1 MNPMFNSFNGYLG
14 GPIGS
19 IIGAILIFIIGW
31 LVALGIAALVRNVLA
46 KINLNQRMNSSTGK
60 TYDLEGIIS
69 KIVFWFIF
77 VIAISGALNQLNL
90 DAISAPFANMV
101 NQVLAFIP
109 NLIGAIAV
117 GVIGWVVATVARTA
131 INTALSKTSMDE
143 RLSAQ
148 AGVKP
153 MSSTIADMV
162 YWFILLIV
170 LTMVLGQLEL
180 DGLFAPL
187 TNMVDKIFS
196 FIPNILIAG
205 VVFVVGYIIA
215 KVVRGIVTNL
225 VSTFNVQELA
235 SKAGLSEQ
243 NSLPNIA
250 GSLAFLVVIIPTII
264 AALNAL
270 KIEVI
275 ARPATNMLNKIME
288 ALPNIFMAIAI
299 LVVTYYVIRMVA
311 NIIKSLIENTQINQL
326 PAKVGLQETM
336 GDKKISDLVGYAITF
351 FAMLF
356 ASIAAADLLGFEPIS
371 AIITMFIAFGANIIL
386 GAIILFIGFWLANI
400 IAGVVERS
408 EKGSQF
414 LANIVRVLIMGLV
427 LAMGLKAMGIAD
439 SIVNLAFGLT
449 LGAVAVAFALSF
461 GLGGQ
466 AAAARFLRKMQDKMD
481 EERTGL
487 KVDSTHHSKTTS
499 TTTDKVA
506 DAVHDATP
514 SAATSPTTITTG
526 TTDITTT
533 GTPTTNP
540 SANLGSGAVDITHID
555 THENDTD
562 STTDFSS
569 DSSFDS
575 SNIDNGSID
584 NGSINDS
591 DINNDD
597 PNSYK

>member
-1 MNPMFNSFNGYLG
+1 MNPMYTSFNGYLG

-31 LVALGIAALVRNVLA
+31 LVALGIAALVRNVLS
-46 KINLNQRMNSSTGK
+46 KINLNQRMSSSTGK
-60 TYDLEGIIS
+60 AYDLEGIIS

-77 VIAISGALNQLNL
+77 IIAISGALNQLNL
-90 DAISAPFANMV
+90 NSISTPFANMI

-117 GVIGWVVATVARTA
+117 GVIGWVVATVVRTA
-131 INTALSKTSMDE
+131 INAALSKTSMDE

-162 YWFILLIV
+162 YWFILLII
-170 LTMVLGQLEL
+170 LTMVLGQLQL

-196 FIPNILIAG
+196 FIPNILIAA

-235 SKAGLSEQ
+235 SKAGLSEK

-288 ALPNIFMAIAI
+288 ALPNIFMAAAI
-299 LVVTYYVIRMVA
+299 LVVTFYVIRMVA
-311 NIIKSLIENTQINQL
+311 NIIKGLIENTQINQL
-326 PAKVGLQETM
+326 PAKVGLQDTM
-336 GDKKISDLVGYAITF
+336 GDKKVSDLVGYAIVF

-356 ASIAAADLLGFEPIS
+356 AAIAAADLLGFEPIS

-408 EKGSQF
+408 EQGSQF

-466 AAAARFLRKMQDKMD
+466 EAAARFLRKMQDKMD
-481 EERTGL
+481 HERTEAKAKSAL
-487 KVDSTHHSKTTS
+487 QPETS
-499 TTTDKVA
+499 TQEKVA
-506 DAVHDATP
+506 DSVHENTP
-514 SAATSPTTITTG
+514 AATS
-526 TTDITTT
+526 
-533 GTPTTNP
+533 TPTDDLRTDVVDTTPVNTDDISNDGNVLLP
-540 SANLGSGAVDITHID
+540 GSSL
-555 THENDTD
+555 NDD
-562 STTDFSS
+562 
-569 DSSFDS
+569 
-575 SNIDNGSID
+575 IDN
-584 NGSINDS
+584 
-591 DINNDD
+591 
-597 PNSYK
+597 K

>member
-1 MNPMFNSFNGYLG
+1 MNPMYTSFNGYLG

-31 LVALGIAALVRNVLA
+31 LVALGIAALVRGVLS
-46 KINLNQRMNSSTGK
+46 KVNLNQQMSSSTGK
-60 TYDLEGIIS
+60 SYDLEGIIS

-77 VIAISGALNQLNL
+77 IIAIAGALSQLNL
-90 DAISAPFANMV
+90 NSISTPFANMV
-101 NQVLAFIP
+101 NQVLTFIP
-109 NLIGAIAV
+109 NIIAAIAV
-117 GVIGWVVATVARTA
+117 GVIGWVIATVVRTA
-131 INTALSKTSMDE
+131 INAALAKTSMDE
-143 RLSAQ
+143 RLSAK

-153 MSSTIADMV
+153 LSSTIADMV

-170 LTMVLGQLEL
+170 LTMVLGQLQL
-180 DGLFAPL
+180 NGLFAPL

-225 VSTFNVQELA
+225 VSTFDVQKLA

-270 KIEVI
+270 QIDVI

-288 ALPNIFMAIAI
+288 ALPNIFMAAAI
-299 LVVTYYVIRMVA
+299 LIVTFYVVRMVA
-311 NIIKSLIENTQINQL
+311 NIIKGLLENTQVNQL
-326 PAKVGLQETM
+326 PAKVGLEQTM
-336 GDKKISDLVGYAITF
+336 GDKKISDLVGYAIIF

-356 ASIAAADLLGFEPIS
+356 AAIAAADLLGFEPIS

-386 GAIILFIGFWLANI
+386 GAVILFIGFWLANI

-408 EKGSQF
+408 EQGSQF

-466 AAAARFLRKMQDKMD
+466 EAAARFLRKTQDKMD
-481 EERTGL
+481 RERDEAKAKSALTPNS
-487 KVDSTHHSKTTS
+487 STQDKFAASVRDNTPTAKPATTS
-499 TTTDKVA
+499 TPDIHTDIVDTTRVN
-506 DAVHDATP
+506 
-514 SAATSPTTITTG
+514 TG
-526 TTDITTT
+526 T
-533 GTPTTNP
+533 
-540 SANLGSGAVDITHID
+540 
-555 THENDTD
+555 
-562 STTDFSS
+562 
-569 DSSFDS
+569 
-575 SNIDNGSID
+575 
-584 NGSINDS
+584 INTS
-591 DINNDD
+591 DINNTANNNVNNNVNDGSITDEDIANNNILPGSGLYDD
-597 PNSYK
+597 TNNK

>member
-1 MNPMFNSFNGYLG
+1 MNPMYTSFNGYLG

-31 LVALGIAALVRNVLA
+31 LVALGIAALVRGVLS
-46 KINLNQRMNSSTGK
+46 KVNLNQQMSSSTGK
-60 TYDLEGIIS
+60 SYDLEGIIS

-77 VIAISGALNQLNL
+77 IIAIAGALSQLNL
-90 DAISAPFANMV
+90 NSISTPFANMV
-101 NQVLAFIP
+101 NQVLTFIP
-109 NLIGAIAV
+109 NIIAAIAV
-117 GVIGWVVATVARTA
+117 GVIGWVIATVVRTA
-131 INTALSKTSMDE
+131 INAALAKTSMDE
-143 RLSAQ
+143 RLSAK

-153 MSSTIADMV
+153 LSSTIADMV

-170 LTMVLGQLEL
+170 LTMVLGQLQL
-180 DGLFAPL
+180 NGLFAPL

-225 VSTFNVQELA
+225 VSTFDVQKLA

-270 KIEVI
+270 QIDVI

-288 ALPNIFMAIAI
+288 ALPNIFMAAAI
-299 LVVTYYVIRMVA
+299 LIVTFYVVRMVA
-311 NIIKSLIENTQINQL
+311 NIIKGLLENTQVNQL
-326 PAKVGLQETM
+326 PAKVGLEQTM
-336 GDKKISDLVGYAITF
+336 GDKKISDLVGYAIIF

-356 ASIAAADLLGFEPIS
+356 AAIAAADLLGFEPIS
-371 AIITMFIAFGANIIL
+371 AIIAMFIAFGANIIL
-386 GAIILFIGFWLANI
+386 GAVILFIGFWLANI

-408 EKGSQF
+408 EQGSQF

-466 AAAARFLRKMQDKMD
+466 EAAARFLRKMQDKMD
-481 EERTGL
+481 RERNEAKAKSALTPNS
-487 KVDSTHHSKTTS
+487 STQDKFAASVRENTPTAKPATTS
-499 TTTDKVA
+499 TPDI
-506 DAVHDATP
+506 H
-514 SAATSPTTITTG
+514 
-526 TTDITTT
+526 TDIVDTTRV
-533 GTPTTNP
+533 N
-540 SANLGSGAVDITHID
+540 
-555 THENDTD
+555 TD
-562 STTDFSS
+562 S
-569 DSSFDS
+569 
-575 SNIDNGSID
+575 
-584 NGSINDS
+584 INTS
-591 DINNDD
+591 DINNTANNNVNNNVTDGSITDEDIANNNILPGSGLYDD
-597 PNSYK
+597 TNNK

>member
-1 MNPMFNSFNGYLG
+1 MNPMYTSFNGYMG

-31 LVALGIAALVRNVLA
+31 LVALGIAALVRGVLS

-60 TYDLEGIIS
+60 SYDLEGIIS

-77 VIAISGALNQLNL
+77 IIAIAGALSQLNL
-90 DAISAPFANMV
+90 NSISTPFANMV
-101 NQVLAFIP
+101 NQVLTFIP
-109 NLIGAIAV
+109 NIIAAVAV
-117 GVIGWVVATVARTA
+117 GVVGWVIATVARTA
-131 INTALSKTSMDE
+131 INAALAKTSMDE
-143 RLSAQ
+143 RLSAK

-225 VSTFNVQELA
+225 VSTFDVQKLA
-235 SKAGLSEQ
+235 TKAGLSEQ

-270 KIEVI
+270 KIDVI

-288 ALPNIFMAIAI
+288 ALPNIFMAAAI
-299 LVVTYYVIRMVA
+299 LIVTFYVVRMVA
-311 NIIKSLIENTQINQL
+311 NIIKGLLENTQINQL
-326 PAKVGLQETM
+326 PAKVGLEQTM
-336 GDKKISDLVGYAITF
+336 GDKKISDLVGYAIIF

-356 ASIAAADLLGFEPIS
+356 AAIAAADLLGFEPIS

-386 GAIILFIGFWLANI
+386 GAVILFIGFWLANI

-408 EKGSQF
+408 EQGSQF

-466 AAAARFLRKMQDKMD
+466 EAAARFLRKMQDKMD
-481 EERTGL
+481 RERDEAKAKSALTPNS
-487 KVDSTHHSKTTS
+487 STQDKFAASVRENTPNAASNTTPASTVS
-499 TTTDKVA
+499 TT
-506 DAVHDATP
+506 P
-514 SAATSPTTITTG
+514 NNLSSN
-526 TTDITTT
+526 T
-533 GTPTTNP
+533 GTPSSFGTSNDLD
-540 SANLGSGAVDITHID
+540 SRSDLGSEPVDINHI
-555 THENDTD
+555 ETD
-562 STTDFSS
+562 D
-569 DSSFDS
+569 
-575 SNIDNGSID
+575 SNINNNGFPTGNDND
-584 NGSINDS
+584 NL
-591 DINNDD
+591 
-597 PNSYK
+597 K

>member
-1 MNPMFNSFNGYLG
+1 MNPMYTSFNGYLG

-31 LVALGIAALVRNVLA
+31 LVALGVAALVRGVLS
-46 KINLNQRMNSSTGK
+46 KVNLNQRMNSSTGK

-69 KIVFWFIF
+69 KVVFWFIF
-77 VIAISGALNQLNL
+77 VIAISGALSQLNL
-90 DAISAPFANMV
+90 NSISAPFANMV

-109 NLIGAIAV
+109 NLIGAIAL

-131 INTALSKTSMDE
+131 INAALAKTSMDE
-143 RLSAQ
+143 RLSAK

-162 YWFILLIV
+162 YWFILLVV

-180 DGLFAPL
+180 NGLFAPL
-187 TNMVDKIFS
+187 TNMVDKIFN

-205 VVFVVGYIIA
+205 VVFIVGYIIA
-215 KVVRGIVTNL
+215 KIVRGIVTNL

-235 SKAGLSEQ
+235 TKAGLNEQ

-270 KIEVI
+270 KVEVI

-299 LVVTYYVIRMVA
+299 LVVTFYVVRMVA
-311 NIIKSLIENTQINQL
+311 NIIKGLLENTQVNQL
-326 PAKVGLQETM
+326 PAKVGLQDTM
-336 GDKKISDLVGYAITF
+336 GNQKISDLVGHAIIF

-356 ASIAAADLLGFEPIS
+356 AAIAAADLLGFVAIS
-371 AIITMFIAFGANIIL
+371 GIITMFIAFGANIIL
-386 GAIILFIGFWLANI
+386 GAIVLFIGFWLANV

-408 EKGSQF
+408 EQGSQF

-466 AAAARFLRKMQDKMD
+466 EAAARFLRKMQDKMD
-481 EERTGL
+481 RETDEAKAKSTL
-487 KVDSTHHSKTTS
+487 QQSKSTQEKFADSVRENTPSASTTS
-499 TTTDKVA
+499 TSTN
-506 DAVHDATP
+506 VH
-514 SAATSPTTITTG
+514 
-526 TTDITTT
+526 TDIVDTTHVNT
-533 GTPTTNP
+533 DDIANDNIGTNGFGNSSLDNTDIGTN
-540 SANLGSGAVDITHID
+540 NT
-555 THENDTD
+555 
-562 STTDFSS
+562 
-569 DSSFDS
+569 
-575 SNIDNGSID
+575 
-584 NGSINDS
+584 
-591 DINNDD
+591 INNDIVGD
-597 PNSYK
+597 DHLLPNNGVNDDLNNK

>member
-1 MNPMFNSFNGYLG
+1 MNPMFASFNGYLG

-19 IIGAILIFIIGW
+19 IIGAILIFVIGW

-46 KINLNQRMNSSTGK
+46 KVNLNQRMNSSTGK
-60 TYDLEGIIS
+60 SYDLEGIIS
-69 KIVFWFIF
+69 KVIFWFIF
-77 VIAISGALNQLNL
+77 IIAISGALTQLNL
-90 DAISAPFANMV
+90 NSISAPFANMV

-117 GVIGWVVATVARTA
+117 GVIGWVIATVARTA
-131 INTALSKTSMDE
+131 LNTALSKTSMDE

-153 MSSTIADMV
+153 MSNTIADMV
-162 YWFILLIV
+162 YWFILLVV

-187 TNMVDKIFS
+187 SNMVDKIFS

-225 VSTFNVQELA
+225 VSTFDVQSLA
-235 SKAGLSEQ
+235 TKAGVSEQ

-250 GSLAFLVVIIPTII
+250 GSLAFLVVILPPTI

-288 ALPNIFMAIAI
+288 ALPNIFMAAAI
-299 LVVTYYVIRMVA
+299 LVVTFYVVRMIA
-311 NIIKSLIENTQINQL
+311 NIIKGLIENTQINQL

-336 GDKKISDLVGYAITF
+336 GDKRVSDLVGYAIIF

-408 EKGSQF
+408 EQGSQF

-466 AAAARFLRKMQDKMD
+466 EAAARFLRKMQDKMD
-481 EERTGL
+481 KEQTEAKAKSALEPSSTTKD
-487 KVDSTHHSKTTS
+487 KVADSVRDNTPAATS
-499 TTTDKVA
+499 TTTSDLRTDTVDTNK
-506 DAVHDATP
+506 
-514 SAATSPTTITTG
+514 IG
-526 TTDITTT
+526 TD
-533 GTPTTNP
+533 
-540 SANLGSGAVDITHID
+540 AVDITHV
-555 THENDTD
+555 EN
-562 STTDFSS
+562 S
-569 DSSFDS
+569 D
-575 SNIDNGSID
+575 NNNGL
-584 NGSINDS
+584 N
-591 DINNDD
+591 
-597 PNSYK
+597 

>member
-1 MNPMFNSFNGYLG
+1 MNPMYASFNGYLG

-31 LVALGIAALVRNVLA
+31 LVALGIAALVRNVLS
-46 KINLNQRMNSSTGK
+46 KVNLNQRMNSSTGK

-77 VIAISGALNQLNL
+77 IIAISGALNQLNL
-90 DAISAPFANMV
+90 NSISTPFANMV

-117 GVIGWVVATVARTA
+117 GVIGWVIATVARTA
-131 INTALSKTSMDE
+131 INAALAKTSMDE

-162 YWFILLIV
+162 YWFILLVV

-196 FIPNILIAG
+196 FIPNIIIAG

-225 VSTFNVQELA
+225 VSTFNIQELA
-235 SKAGLSEQ
+235 SKAGLSEK

-288 ALPNIFMAIAI
+288 ALPNIFMAAAI
-299 LVVTYYVIRMVA
+299 LVVTFYVVRMVA
-311 NIIKSLIENTQINQL
+311 NIIKGLIENTEINQI

-336 GDKKISDLVGYAITF
+336 GDKKISDLVGYAIVF

-356 ASIAAADLLGFEPIS
+356 AAIAAADLLGFEPIS
-371 AIITMFIAFGANIIL
+371 AIIAMFIAFGANIIL

-408 EKGSQF
+408 EQGSQF

-466 AAAARFLRKMQDKMD
+466 EAAARFLRKMQDKMD
-481 EERTGL
+481 KEQEEAKSTLQPSASTRE
-487 KVDSTHHSKTTS
+487 KFADS
-499 TTTDKVA
+499 VREN
-506 DAVHDATP
+506 TP
-514 SAATSPTTITTG
+514 SAATKSTDTHTDVIDTTRVDTDAIDTADIDNDVTDGSITDA
-526 TTDITTT
+526 DID
-533 GTPTTNP
+533 NN
-540 SANLGSGAVDITHID
+540 NLLPGSGL
-555 THENDTD
+555 ND
-562 STTDFSS
+562 
-569 DSSFDS
+569 
-575 SNIDNGSID
+575 
-584 NGSINDS
+584 
-591 DINNDD
+591 DINN
-597 PNSYK
+597 K

>member
-1 MNPMFNSFNGYLG
+1 MNPMYTSFNGYLG

-31 LVALGIAALVRNVLA
+31 LVALGIAALVRGVLS
-46 KINLNQRMNSSTGK
+46 KVNLNQRMNSSTGK
-60 TYDLEGIIS
+60 SYDLEGIIS

-77 VIAISGALNQLNL
+77 IIAISGALSQLNL
-90 DAISAPFANMV
+90 NSISAPFANMV
-101 NQVLAFIP
+101 NQVLTFIP
-109 NLIGAIAV
+109 NLIAAIAV
-117 GVIGWVVATVARTA
+117 GVIGWVIATVARTA
-131 INTALSKTSMDE
+131 INAALAKTSMDE
-143 RLSAQ
+143 RLSAK

-162 YWFILLIV
+162 YWFILLVV

-225 VSTFNVQELA
+225 VSTFDVQKLA

-270 KIEVI
+270 KIDVI

-288 ALPNIFMAIAI
+288 ALPNIFMAAAI
-299 LVVTYYVIRMVA
+299 LIVTFYVVRMVA
-311 NIIKSLIENTQINQL
+311 NIIKGLIENTQINQL

-336 GDKKISDLVGYAITF
+336 GDKKISDLVSYAIIF

-356 ASIAAADLLGFEPIS
+356 AAIAAADLLGFEPIS
-371 AIITMFIAFGANIIL
+371 AIIAMFIAFGANIIL

-408 EKGSQF
+408 EQGSQF

-466 AAAARFLRKMQDKMD
+466 EAAARFLRKMQDKMD
-481 EERTGL
+481 RERDEEKAKSALTPNSSTQD
-487 KVDSTHHSKTTS
+487 KVAASVRENTPTAKPATTS
-499 TTTDKVA
+499 TPDI
-506 DAVHDATP
+506 H
-514 SAATSPTTITTG
+514 
-526 TTDITTT
+526 TDIVDTTRVNT
-533 GTPTTNP
+533 
-540 SANLGSGAVDITHID
+540 D
-555 THENDTD
+555 T
-562 STTDFSS
+562 
-569 DSSFDS
+569 
-575 SNIDNGSID
+575 
-584 NGSINDS
+584 INTS
-591 DINNDD
+591 DINNTANTNVNNPNVNNNVNDGSITDD
-597 PNSYK
+597 DITNNNILPGSGLYDDTNNK

>member
-1 MNPMFNSFNGYLG
+1 MNPMYTSFNGYLG

-31 LVALGIAALVRNVLA
+31 LVALGIAALVRGVLS
-46 KINLNQRMNSSTGK
+46 KVNLNQQMSSSTGK
-60 TYDLEGIIS
+60 SYDLEGIIS

-77 VIAISGALNQLNL
+77 IIAIAGALSQLNL
-90 DAISAPFANMV
+90 NSISTPFANMV
-101 NQVLAFIP
+101 NQVLTFIP
-109 NLIGAIAV
+109 NIIAAIAV
-117 GVIGWVVATVARTA
+117 GVIGWVIATVVRTA
-131 INTALSKTSMDE
+131 INAALAKTSMDE
-143 RLSAQ
+143 RLSAK

-153 MSSTIADMV
+153 LSSTIADMV

-170 LTMVLGQLEL
+170 LTMVLGQLQL
-180 DGLFAPL
+180 NGLFAPL

-225 VSTFNVQELA
+225 VSTFDVQKLA

-270 KIEVI
+270 QIDVI

-288 ALPNIFMAIAI
+288 ALPNIFMAAAI
-299 LVVTYYVIRMVA
+299 LIVTFYVVRMVA
-311 NIIKSLIENTQINQL
+311 NIIKGLLENTQVNQL
-326 PAKVGLQETM
+326 PAKVGLEQTM
-336 GDKKISDLVGYAITF
+336 GDKKISDLVGYAIIF

-356 ASIAAADLLGFEPIS
+356 AAIAAADLLGFEPIS

-386 GAIILFIGFWLANI
+386 GAVILFIGFWLANI

-408 EKGSQF
+408 EQGSQF

-466 AAAARFLRKMQDKMD
+466 EAAARFLRKMQDKMD
-481 EERTGL
+481 RERNEAKAKSALTPNS
-487 KVDSTHHSKTTS
+487 STQDKFAASVRENTPTAKPATTS
-499 TTTDKVA
+499 TPDI
-506 DAVHDATP
+506 H
-514 SAATSPTTITTG
+514 
-526 TTDITTT
+526 TDIVDTTRV
-533 GTPTTNP
+533 N
-540 SANLGSGAVDITHID
+540 
-555 THENDTD
+555 TD
-562 STTDFSS
+562 S
-569 DSSFDS
+569 
-575 SNIDNGSID
+575 
-584 NGSINDS
+584 INTS
-591 DINNDD
+591 DINNTTNNNVNNVTDGSITDEDIANNNILPGSGLYDD
-597 PNSYK
+597 TNNK

>member
-1 MNPMFNSFNGYLG
+1 MNPMYTSFNGYLG

-31 LVALGIAALVRNVLA
+31 LVALGIAALVRGVLS
-46 KINLNQRMNSSTGK
+46 KVNLNQRMNSSTGK
-60 TYDLEGIIS
+60 SYDLEGIIS

-77 VIAISGALNQLNL
+77 IIAISGALSQLNL
-90 DAISAPFANMV
+90 NSISAPFANMV
-101 NQVLAFIP
+101 NQVLTFIP
-109 NLIGAIAV
+109 NLIAAIAV
-117 GVIGWVVATVARTA
+117 GVIGWVIATVARTA
-131 INTALSKTSMDE
+131 INAALARTSMDE
-143 RLSAQ
+143 RLSAK

-162 YWFILLIV
+162 YWFILLVV

-225 VSTFNVQELA
+225 VSTFDVQKLA

-270 KIEVI
+270 KIDVI

-288 ALPNIFMAIAI
+288 ALPNIFMAAAI
-299 LVVTYYVIRMVA
+299 LIVTFYVVRMVA
-311 NIIKSLIENTQINQL
+311 NIIKGLIENTQINQL

-336 GDKKISDLVGYAITF
+336 GDKKISDLVSYAIIF

-356 ASIAAADLLGFEPIS
+356 AAIAAADLLGFEPIS
-371 AIITMFIAFGANIIL
+371 AIIAMFIAFGANIIL

-408 EKGSQF
+408 EQGSQF

-466 AAAARFLRKMQDKMD
+466 EAAARFLRKMQDKMD
-481 EERTGL
+481 RERDEAKAKSALTPNSSTQD
-487 KVDSTHHSKTTS
+487 KVAASVRENTPTAKPATTS
-499 TTTDKVA
+499 TPDI
-506 DAVHDATP
+506 H
-514 SAATSPTTITTG
+514 
-526 TTDITTT
+526 TDIVDTTRVNT
-533 GTPTTNP
+533 
-540 SANLGSGAVDITHID
+540 D
-555 THENDTD
+555 T
-562 STTDFSS
+562 
-569 DSSFDS
+569 
-575 SNIDNGSID
+575 
-584 NGSINDS
+584 INTS
-591 DINNDD
+591 DINNTANTNVNNNVNDGSITDD
-597 PNSYK
+597 DIANNNILPGSGLYDDTNNK

>member
-1 MNPMFNSFNGYLG
+1 MNPMFTSFNGYLG

-46 KINLNQRMNSSTGK
+46 KVNLNQRMDSSTGK
-60 TYDLEGIIS
+60 SYDLEGIIS

-77 VIAISGALNQLNL
+77 IIAISAALNTLNL
-90 DAISAPFANMV
+90 NSISVPFANMV
-101 NQVLAFIP
+101 GQVLSFIP
-109 NLIGAIAV
+109 NLIAAIAI
-117 GVIGWVVATVARTA
+117 GIIGWVVATVARTA
-131 INTALSKTSMDE
+131 LNTALSKTTMDE

-170 LTMVLGQLEL
+170 LTIVLGQLEL

-196 FIPNILIAG
+196 FIPNIIIAG

-235 SKAGLSEQ
+235 SKAGLSEE

-288 ALPNIFMAIAI
+288 ALPNIFMAAAI
-299 LVVTYYVIRMVA
+299 LIVTYYVVRMVA
-311 NIIKSLIENTQINQL
+311 NIIKGLLENTEVNRL
-326 PAKVGLQETM
+326 PAKVGLQEMM
-336 GDKKISDLVGYAITF
+336 GEKRVSDVVGYAIVF

-356 ASIAAADLLGFEPIS
+356 AAVAAADLLGFEPIS

-408 EKGSQF
+408 EQGSQF

-466 AAAARFLRKMQDKMD
+466 EAAARLLRKMQDKMD
-481 EERTGL
+481 KERDEAKAKSAVEPSKSTQE
-487 KVDSTHHSKTTS
+487 KVQESVRDNTPTATS
-499 TTTDKVA
+499 TPAAPSVATEDLRTDTV
-506 DAVHDATP
+506 D
-514 SAATSPTTITTG
+514 TSNLD
-526 TTDITTT
+526 TDTVNIVPAR
-533 GTPTTNP
+533 G
-540 SANLGSGAVDITHID
+540 
-555 THENDTD
+555 DTD
-562 STTDFSS
+562 SELNTG
-569 DSSFDS
+569 
-575 SNIDNGSID
+575 NDNEILPGS
-584 NGSINDS
+584 GLA
-591 DINNDD
+591 DD
-597 PNSYK
+597 TNK

>member
-1 MNPMFNSFNGYLG
+1 MNPMFTSFNGYLG

-31 LVALGIAALVRNVLA
+31 LVALGIAALVRGVLS

-60 TYDLEGIIS
+60 SYDLEGILS

-77 VIAISGALNQLNL
+77 IIAISGALSQLSLNS
-90 DAISAPFANMV
+90 ISAPFANMV
-101 NQVLAFIP
+101 NQVLIFIP
-109 NLIGAIAV
+109 NLIAAIAV
-117 GVIGWVVATVARTA
+117 GVIGWVIATVARTA
-131 INTALSKTSMDE
+131 INAALAKTSMDE
-143 RLSAQ
+143 RLSAK

-162 YWFILLIV
+162 YWFILLVV

-225 VSTFNVQELA
+225 VSTFDVQKLA
-235 SKAGLSEQ
+235 TKAGLSEQ

-270 KIEVI
+270 KIDVI

-299 LVVTYYVIRMVA
+299 LVVTFYVVRMVA
-311 NIIKSLIENTQINQL
+311 NIIKGLLENTQINQL
-326 PAKVGLQETM
+326 PAKVGLQQTM
-336 GDKKISDLVGYAITF
+336 GDKKVSDLVGYAIIL

-356 ASIAAADLLGFEPIS
+356 ATIAAADLLGFEPIS
-371 AIITMFIAFGANIIL
+371 AIIAMFIAFGANIIL

-408 EKGSQF
+408 EQGSQF

-466 AAAARFLRKMQDKMD
+466 EAAARFLRKMQDKMD
-481 EERTGL
+481 KERDEA
-487 KVDSTHHSKTTS
+487 KVKSALTPNSSTQ
-499 TTTDKVA
+499 DKVA
-506 DAVHDATP
+506 ASVRDNTP
-514 SAATSPTTITTG
+514 STASTPIVGIETDTITPSNLSSTS
-526 TTDITTT
+526 DV
-533 GTPTTNP
+533 NP
-540 SANLGSGAVDITHID
+540 STVDINHIS
-555 THENDTD
+555 TD
-562 STTDFSS
+562 
-569 DSSFDS
+569 
-575 SNIDNGSID
+575 
-584 NGSINDS
+584 DS
-591 DINNDD
+591 DIDGPNNLR
-597 PNSYK
+597 

>member
-1 MNPMFNSFNGYLG
+1 MNPMYTSFNGYLG

-31 LVALGIAALVRNVLA
+31 LVALGIAALVRNVLS
-46 KINLNQRMNSSTGK
+46 KINLNQRMSSSTGK
-60 TYDLEGIIS
+60 AYDLEGIIS

-77 VIAISGALNQLNL
+77 IIAISGALNQLNL
-90 DAISAPFANMV
+90 NSISTPFANMI

-117 GVIGWVVATVARTA
+117 GVIGWVVATVVRTA
-131 INTALSKTSMDE
+131 INAALSKTSMDE

-170 LTMVLGQLEL
+170 LTMVLGQLQL

-196 FIPNILIAG
+196 FIPNILIAA

-235 SKAGLSEQ
+235 SKAGLSEK

-288 ALPNIFMAIAI
+288 ALPNIFMAAAI
-299 LVVTYYVIRMVA
+299 LVVTFYVIRMVA
-311 NIIKSLIENTQINQL
+311 NIIKGLIENTQINQL
-326 PAKVGLQETM
+326 PAKVGLQDTM
-336 GDKKISDLVGYAITF
+336 GDKKVSDLVGYAIVF

-356 ASIAAADLLGFEPIS
+356 AAIAAADLLGFEPIS

-408 EKGSQF
+408 EQGSQF

-466 AAAARFLRKMQDKMD
+466 EAAARFLRKMQDKMD
-481 EERTGL
+481 HECTEAKAKSAL
-487 KVDSTHHSKTTS
+487 QPETS
-499 TTTDKVA
+499 TQEKVA
-506 DAVHDATP
+506 DSVRENTP
-514 SAATSPTTITTG
+514 AATSTSTDDLRTDVVNTTPVN
-526 TTDITTT
+526 TDDISND
-533 GTPTTNP
+533 GNVLLP
-540 SANLGSGAVDITHID
+540 GSSL
-555 THENDTD
+555 ND
-562 STTDFSS
+562 
-569 DSSFDS
+569 
-575 SNIDNGSID
+575 
-584 NGSINDS
+584 
-591 DINNDD
+591 DINN
-597 PNSYK
+597 K

>member
-1 MNPMFNSFNGYLG
+1 MNPTFTSFNGYLG

-31 LVALGIAALVRNVLA
+31 LVALGIAALVRGVLS
-46 KINLNQRMNSSTGK
+46 KVNLNQRMNSSTGK

-69 KIVFWFIF
+69 KIIFWFIF
-77 VIAISGALNQLNL
+77 IIAISGALSQLNL
-90 DAISAPFANMV
+90 NSISAPFANMV

-109 NLIGAIAV
+109 NLIGAIAL

-131 INTALSKTSMDE
+131 INAALAKTSMDE
-143 RLSAQ
+143 RLSAK

-162 YWFILLIV
+162 YWFILLVV

-235 SKAGLSEQ
+235 SKAGLNEQ

-288 ALPNIFMAIAI
+288 ALPNIFMAVAI
-299 LVVTYYVIRMVA
+299 LVVTFYVVRMVA
-311 NIIKSLIENTQINQL
+311 NIIKGLIENTQINQL

-336 GDKKISDLVGYAITF
+336 GDKRVSDLVGYAIIF

-356 ASIAAADLLGFEPIS
+356 AAIAAADLLGFEPIS

-408 EKGSQF
+408 EQGSQF

-466 AAAARFLRKMQDKMD
+466 EAAARFLRKMQDKMD
-481 EERTGL
+481 KERTEAKAKSAL
-487 KVDSTHHSKTTS
+487 TPNSSTQDKVADSVRENTPSASTTS
-499 TTTDKVA
+499 TTNLRTDTV
-506 DAVHDATP
+506 D
-514 SAATSPTTITTG
+514 TTKLGTDPVDTTDVGTTG
-526 TTDITTT
+526 TT
-533 GTPTTNP
+533 TNNDLLP
-540 SANLGSGAVDITHID
+540 GSGLID
-555 THENDTD
+555 DT
-562 STTDFSS
+562 
-569 DSSFDS
+569 
-575 SNIDNGSID
+575 N
-584 NGSINDS
+584 
-591 DINNDD
+591 
-597 PNSYK
+597 K

>member
-1 MNPMFNSFNGYLG
+1 MNPMYTSFNGYLG

-31 LVALGIAALVRNVLA
+31 LVALGIAALVRGVLS
-46 KINLNQRMNSSTGK
+46 KVNLNQRMNSSTGK
-60 TYDLEGIIS
+60 SYDLEGIIS

-77 VIAISGALNQLNL
+77 IIAISGALSQLNL
-90 DAISAPFANMV
+90 NSISAPFANMV
-101 NQVLAFIP
+101 NQVLTFIP
-109 NLIGAIAV
+109 NLIAAIAV
-117 GVIGWVVATVARTA
+117 GVIGWVIATVARTA
-131 INTALSKTSMDE
+131 INAALAKTSMDE
-143 RLSAQ
+143 RLSAK

-162 YWFILLIV
+162 YWFILLVV

-225 VSTFNVQELA
+225 VSTFDVQKLA

-270 KIEVI
+270 KIDVI

-288 ALPNIFMAIAI
+288 ALPNIFMAAAI
-299 LVVTYYVIRMVA
+299 LIVTFYVVRMVA
-311 NIIKSLIENTQINQL
+311 NIIKGLIENTQINQL

-336 GDKKISDLVGYAITF
+336 GDKKISDLVSYAIIF

-356 ASIAAADLLGFEPIS
+356 AAIAAADLLGFEPIS
-371 AIITMFIAFGANIIL
+371 AIIAMFIAFGANIIL
-386 GAIILFIGFWLANI
+386 GAVILFIGFWLANI

-408 EKGSQF
+408 EQGSQF

-466 AAAARFLRKMQDKMD
+466 EAAARFLRKMQDKMD
-481 EERTGL
+481 RERDEEKAKSALTPNSSTQD
-487 KVDSTHHSKTTS
+487 KVAASVRENTPTAKPATTS
-499 TTTDKVA
+499 TPDI
-506 DAVHDATP
+506 H
-514 SAATSPTTITTG
+514 
-526 TTDITTT
+526 TDIVDTTRVNT
-533 GTPTTNP
+533 
-540 SANLGSGAVDITHID
+540 D
-555 THENDTD
+555 T
-562 STTDFSS
+562 
-569 DSSFDS
+569 
-575 SNIDNGSID
+575 
-584 NGSINDS
+584 INTS
-591 DINNDD
+591 DINNTANTNVNNNVNDGSITDD
-597 PNSYK
+597 DIANNNILPGSGLYDDTNNK

>member
-1 MNPMFNSFNGYLG
+1 MNPMYTSFNGYLG

-31 LVALGIAALVRNVLA
+31 LVALGIAALVRGVLS

-60 TYDLEGIIS
+60 SYDLEGIIS

-77 VIAISGALNQLNL
+77 IIAIAGALSQLNL
-90 DAISAPFANMV
+90 NSISTPFANMV
-101 NQVLAFIP
+101 NQVLTFIP
-109 NLIGAIAV
+109 NIIAAVAV
-117 GVIGWVVATVARTA
+117 GVVGWVIATVARTA
-131 INTALSKTSMDE
+131 INAALAKTSMDE
-143 RLSAQ
+143 RLSAK

-225 VSTFNVQELA
+225 VSTFDVQKLA

-270 KIEVI
+270 KIDVI

-288 ALPNIFMAIAI
+288 ALPNIFMAAAI
-299 LVVTYYVIRMVA
+299 LIVTFYVVRMVA
-311 NIIKSLIENTQINQL
+311 NIIKGLLENTQINQL
-326 PAKVGLQETM
+326 PAKVGLEQTM
-336 GDKKISDLVGYAITF
+336 GDKKISDLVGYAIIF

-356 ASIAAADLLGFEPIS
+356 AAIAAADLLGFEPIS

-386 GAIILFIGFWLANI
+386 GAVILFIGFWLANI

-408 EKGSQF
+408 EQGSQF

-466 AAAARFLRKMQDKMD
+466 EAAARFLRKMQDKMD
-481 EERTGL
+481 RERDEAKAKSALTPNS
-487 KVDSTHHSKTTS
+487 STQDKFAASVRENTPNAASNTTPASTVS
-499 TTTDKVA
+499 TT
-506 DAVHDATP
+506 P
-514 SAATSPTTITTG
+514 NNLSSN
-526 TTDITTT
+526 T
-533 GTPTTNP
+533 GTP
-540 SANLGSGAVDITHID
+540 SNLGTSNDLDSRSDLGSEPVDINHI
-555 THENDTD
+555 ETD
-562 STTDFSS
+562 D
-569 DSSFDS
+569 
-575 SNIDNGSID
+575 SNINNNGFPTGNDND
-584 NGSINDS
+584 NL
-591 DINNDD
+591 
-597 PNSYK
+597 K

>member
-1 MNPMFNSFNGYLG
+1 MNPMYTSFNGYLG

-31 LVALGIAALVRNVLA
+31 LVALGIAALVRGVLS
-46 KINLNQRMNSSTGK
+46 KVNLNQRMNSSTGK
-60 TYDLEGIIS
+60 SYDLEGIIS

-77 VIAISGALNQLNL
+77 IIAISGALSQLNL
-90 DAISAPFANMV
+90 NSISAPFANMV
-101 NQVLAFIP
+101 NQVLTFIP
-109 NLIGAIAV
+109 NLIAAIAV
-117 GVIGWVVATVARTA
+117 GVIGWVIATVARTA
-131 INTALSKTSMDE
+131 INAALAKTSMDE
-143 RLSAQ
+143 RLSAK

-162 YWFILLIV
+162 YWFILLVV

-225 VSTFNVQELA
+225 VSTFDVQKLA

-270 KIEVI
+270 KIDVI
-275 ARPATNMLNKIME
+275 ARPATNML
-288 ALPNIFMAIAI
+288 LPNIFMAAAI
-299 LVVTYYVIRMVA
+299 LIVTFYVVRMVA
-311 NIIKSLIENTQINQL
+311 NIIKGLIENTQINQL

-336 GDKKISDLVGYAITF
+336 GDKKISDLVSYAIIF

-356 ASIAAADLLGFEPIS
+356 AAIAAADLLGFEPIS
-371 AIITMFIAFGANIIL
+371 AIIAMFIAFGANIIL

-408 EKGSQF
+408 EQGSQF

-466 AAAARFLRKMQDKMD
+466 EAAARFLRKMQDKMD
-481 EERTGL
+481 RERDEEKAKSALTPNSSTQD
-487 KVDSTHHSKTTS
+487 KVAASVRENTPTAKPATTS
-499 TTTDKVA
+499 TPDI
-506 DAVHDATP
+506 H
-514 SAATSPTTITTG
+514 
-526 TTDITTT
+526 TDIVDTTRVNT
-533 GTPTTNP
+533 
-540 SANLGSGAVDITHID
+540 D
-555 THENDTD
+555 T
-562 STTDFSS
+562 
-569 DSSFDS
+569 
-575 SNIDNGSID
+575 
-584 NGSINDS
+584 INTS
-591 DINNDD
+591 DINNTANTNVNNNVNDGSITDD
-597 PNSYK
+597 DIANNNILPGSGLYDDTNNK

>member
-1 MNPMFNSFNGYLG
+1 MEPTSFNSYLG

-31 LVALGIAALVRNVLA
+31 LVALGVAALVRNVLA
-46 KINLNQRMNSSTGK
+46 KINVNQRMNSTTGK
-60 TYDLEGIIS
+60 TYDIEGIIS

-77 VIAISGALNQLNL
+77 VIAISGALTQLNL
-90 DAISAPFANMV
+90 NAISAPFANMV

-117 GVIGWVVATVARTA
+117 GVLGWVIATVARTA
-131 INTALSKTSMDE
+131 ITAGLSKTTMDE

-162 YWFILLIV
+162 YWFILLVV

-235 SKAGLSEQ
+235 SKAGLSEK

-288 ALPNIFMAIAI
+288 ALPNIFMAAAI
-299 LVVTYYVIRMVA
+299 LIVTYYVVRMVA
-311 NIIKSLIENTQINQL
+311 NIIKGLIENTEINQL

-336 GDKKISDLVGYAITF
+336 GNQKISDLVGYAIVF

-356 ASIAAADLLGFEPIS
+356 AAIAAADLLGFEPIS
-371 AIITMFIAFGANIIL
+371 GIITMFIAFGANIIL

-466 AAAARFLRKMQDKMD
+466 EAAARFLRKMQDKMD
-481 EERTGL
+481 EERKDLNAHTTSL
-487 KVDSTHHSKTTS
+487 TKTT
-499 TTTDKVA
+499 TNTTDKVA
-506 DAVHDATP
+506 EAIRAATP
-514 SAATSPTTITTG
+514 NTASTGTPATSATVTG
-526 TTDITTT
+526 TT
-533 GTPTTNP
+533 PN
-540 SANLGSGAVDITHID
+540 V
-555 THENDTD
+555 
-562 STTDFSS
+562 STTDIVDTSS
-569 DSSFDS
+569 V
-575 SNIDNGSID
+575 NQYGKLTDND
-584 NGSINDS
+584 TE
-591 DINNDD
+591 
-597 PNSYK
+597 

>member
-1 MNPMFNSFNGYLG
+1 MNPMFTSFNGYLG

-31 LVALGIAALVRNVLA
+31 LVALGIAALVRGVLS

-60 TYDLEGIIS
+60 SYDLEGIIS

-77 VIAISGALNQLNL
+77 VIAISGALSQLNL
-90 DAISAPFANMV
+90 NSISAPFANMV
-101 NQVLAFIP
+101 NQVLTFIP
-109 NLIGAIAV
+109 NLIAAIAV
-117 GVIGWVVATVARTA
+117 GVIGWVIATVARTA
-131 INTALSKTSMDE
+131 INAALSKTSMDE
-143 RLSAQ
+143 RLSAK

-162 YWFILLIV
+162 YWFILLVV

-196 FIPNILIAG
+196 FIPNILIAA

-225 VSTFNVQELA
+225 VSTFDVQKLA
-235 SKAGLSEQ
+235 TKAGLSEQ

-270 KIEVI
+270 KIDVI

-299 LVVTYYVIRMVA
+299 LVVTFYVVRMVA
-311 NIIKSLIENTQINQL
+311 NIIKGLLENTQINQL
-326 PAKVGLQETM
+326 PAKVGLQQTM
-336 GDKKISDLVGYAITF
+336 GNKKVSDLVGYAIVF

-371 AIITMFIAFGANIIL
+371 AIIGMFIAFGANIIL
-386 GAIILFIGFWLANI
+386 GAVILFIGFWLANI

-408 EKGSQF
+408 EQGSQF

-466 AAAARFLRKMQDKMD
+466 EAAARLLRKMQDKMD
-481 EERTGL
+481 KERDEAKAKSAVEPSKSTQE
-487 KVDSTHHSKTTS
+487 KVQESVRDNTPTATS
-499 TTTDKVA
+499 TPAAPSFATEDLRTDTV
-506 DAVHDATP
+506 DNSNLD
-514 SAATSPTTITTG
+514 
-526 TTDITTT
+526 TDTVNIVPAR
-533 GTPTTNP
+533 G
-540 SANLGSGAVDITHID
+540 
-555 THENDTD
+555 DTD
-562 STTDFSS
+562 SELNTG
-569 DSSFDS
+569 
-575 SNIDNGSID
+575 NNNEILPGS
-584 NGSINDS
+584 GLA
-591 DINNDD
+591 DD
-597 PNSYK
+597 TNK

>member
-1 MNPMFNSFNGYLG
+1 MNPMFTSFNGYLG

-31 LVALGIAALVRNVLA
+31 LVALGIAALVRGVLS

-60 TYDLEGIIS
+60 SYDLEGIIS

-77 VIAISGALNQLNL
+77 IIAISGALSQLNL
-90 DAISAPFANMV
+90 NSISAPFANMV
-101 NQVLAFIP
+101 NQVLTFIP
-109 NLIGAIAV
+109 NLIAAIAV
-117 GVIGWVVATVARTA
+117 GVIGWVIATVARTA
-131 INTALSKTSMDE
+131 INAALSKTSMDE
-143 RLSAQ
+143 RLSEK

-162 YWFILLIV
+162 YWFILLVV

-196 FIPNILIAG
+196 FIPNILIAA

-225 VSTFNVQELA
+225 VSTFDVQKLA
-235 SKAGLSEQ
+235 TKAGLSEQ

-270 KIEVI
+270 KIDVI

-299 LVVTYYVIRMVA
+299 LVVTFYVVRMVA
-311 NIIKSLIENTQINQL
+311 NIIKGLLENTQINQL
-326 PAKVGLQETM
+326 PAKVGLQQTM
-336 GDKKISDLVGYAITF
+336 GNKKVSDLVGYAIVF

-371 AIITMFIAFGANIIL
+371 AIIGMFIAFGANIIL

-408 EKGSQF
+408 EQGSQF

-466 AAAARFLRKMQDKMD
+466 EAAARFLRKMQDKMD
-481 EERTGL
+481 KERDEAKAKSALTPSS
-487 KVDSTHHSKTTS
+487 STQ
-499 TTTDKVA
+499 DKVA
-506 DAVHDATP
+506 ASVRDNTP
-514 SAATSPTTITTG
+514 STATTPVAPRTSTSPIGSTETDTFGKSITQVDNNTIT
-526 TTDITTT
+526 
-533 GTPTTNP
+533 PN
-540 SANLGSGAVDITHID
+540 NLSSTSDVNSSTVDINHIS
-555 THENDTD
+555 TD
-562 STTDFSS
+562 
-569 DSSFDS
+569 
-575 SNIDNGSID
+575 
-584 NGSINDS
+584 DS
-591 DINNDD
+591 DING
-597 PNSYK
+597 PNNLN

>member
-1 MNPMFNSFNGYLG
+1 MNPMYTSFNGYLG

-31 LVALGIAALVRNVLA
+31 LVALGIAALVRGVLS
-46 KINLNQRMNSSTGK
+46 KVNLNQRMNSSTGK
-60 TYDLEGIIS
+60 SYDLEGIIS

-77 VIAISGALNQLNL
+77 IIAISGALSQLNL
-90 DAISAPFANMV
+90 NSISAPFANMV
-101 NQVLAFIP
+101 NQVLTFIP
-109 NLIGAIAV
+109 NLIAAIAV
-117 GVIGWVVATVARTA
+117 GVIGWVIATVARTA
-131 INTALSKTSMDE
+131 INAALAKTSMDE
-143 RLSAQ
+143 RLSAK

-162 YWFILLIV
+162 YWFILLVV

-225 VSTFNVQELA
+225 VSTFDVQKLA

-270 KIEVI
+270 KIDVI

-288 ALPNIFMAIAI
+288 ALPNIFMAAAI
-299 LVVTYYVIRMVA
+299 LIVTFYVVRMVA
-311 NIIKSLIENTQINQL
+311 NIIKGLIENTQINQL

-336 GDKKISDLVGYAITF
+336 GDKKISDLVSYAIIF

-356 ASIAAADLLGFEPIS
+356 AAIAAADLLGFEPIS
-371 AIITMFIAFGANIIL
+371 AIIAMFIAFGANIIL

-408 EKGSQF
+408 EQGSQF

-466 AAAARFLRKMQDKMD
+466 EAAARFLRKMQDKMD
-481 EERTGL
+481 RERDEEKAKSALTPNSSTQD
-487 KVDSTHHSKTTS
+487 KVAASVRENTPTAKPATTS
-499 TTTDKVA
+499 TPDI
-506 DAVHDATP
+506 H
-514 SAATSPTTITTG
+514 
-526 TTDITTT
+526 TDIVDTTRVNT
-533 GTPTTNP
+533 
-540 SANLGSGAVDITHID
+540 D
-555 THENDTD
+555 T
-562 STTDFSS
+562 
-569 DSSFDS
+569 
-575 SNIDNGSID
+575 
-584 NGSINDS
+584 INTS
-591 DINNDD
+591 DINNTANTNVNNTNVNNNVNDGSITDD
-597 PNSYK
+597 DIANNNILPGSGLYDDTNNK

>member
-1 MNPMFNSFNGYLG
+1 MNPTYTSFNGYLG

-31 LVALGIAALVRNVLA
+31 LVALGIAALVRGVLA
-46 KINLNQRMNSSTGK
+46 KVNLNQRMNSSTGK

-77 VIAISGALNQLNL
+77 IIAISGALSQLNL
-90 DAISAPFANMV
+90 NSISAPFANMV

-109 NLIGAIAV
+109 NLIGAIAI

-131 INTALSKTSMDE
+131 INAALAKTSMDE
-143 RLSAQ
+143 RLSAR

-162 YWFILLIV
+162 YWFILLVV

-196 FIPNILIAG
+196 FIPNIIIAG

-250 GSLAFLVVIIPTII
+250 GSLAFLVIIIPTII

-288 ALPNIFMAIAI
+288 ALPNIFMAAAI
-299 LVVTYYVIRMVA
+299 LVVTFYVVRMVA
-311 NIIKSLIENTQINQL
+311 NIVKGLIENTEVNQL

-336 GDKKISDLVGYAITF
+336 GNQKISDLVAYAIIF

-356 ASIAAADLLGFEPIS
+356 AAIAAADLLGFEAIS

-408 EKGSQF
+408 EQGSQF

-466 AAAARFLRKMQDKMD
+466 EAAARFLRKMQDKVE

-487 KVDSTHHSKTTS
+487 KVKTTRHTKTTS
-499 TTTDKVA
+499 DTADKVA
-506 DAVHDATP
+506 DSVRENTP
-514 SAATSPTTITTG
+514 TASS
-526 TTDITTT
+526 
-533 GTPTTNP
+533 TPTTT
-540 SANLGSGAVDITHID
+540 ST
-555 THENDTD
+555 
-562 STTDFSS
+562 STTDLRT
-569 DSSFDS
+569 DVVDTPHV
-575 SNIDNGSID
+575 NTDDIHNDNVDD
-584 NGSINDS
+584 NNTV
-591 DINNDD
+591 NNDKLLPGSGLND
-597 PNSYK
+597 DFNNK

>member
-1 MNPMFNSFNGYLG
+1 MNPMYTSFNGYLG

-31 LVALGIAALVRNVLA
+31 LVALGIAALVRGVLS
-46 KINLNQRMNSSTGK
+46 KVNLNQRMNSSTGK

-77 VIAISGALNQLNL
+77 IIAISGALNQLNL
-90 DAISAPFANMV
+90 NSISAPFANMV

-109 NLIGAIAV
+109 NLIGAIAL
-117 GVIGWVVATVARTA
+117 GVIGWVIATVARTA
-131 INTALSKTSMDE
+131 INAALSKTTMDE

-162 YWFILLIV
+162 YWFILLVV

-235 SKAGLSEQ
+235 TKAGLSEQ

-270 KIEVI
+270 KIDVI

-288 ALPNIFMAIAI
+288 ALPNIFMAVAI
-299 LVVTYYVIRMVA
+299 LFVTFYVVRMVA
-311 NIIKSLIENTQINQL
+311 NIVKGLLENTQINQM

-336 GDKKISDLVGYAITF
+336 GDKRISDLVAYAIIF

-356 ASIAAADLLGFEPIS
+356 AAIAAADLLGFEPIS

-408 EKGSQF
+408 EQGSQF

-466 AAAARFLRKMQDKMD
+466 EAAARFLRKMQDRMD
-481 EERTGL
+481 RERDEA
-487 KVDSTHHSKTTS
+487 KAKSTLQPSSS
-499 TTTDKVA
+499 TQEKVA
-506 DAVHDATP
+506 DSVRDNTP
-514 SAATSPTTITTG
+514 SAAST
-526 TTDITTT
+526 
-533 GTPTTNP
+533 
-540 SANLGSGAVDITHID
+540 
-555 THENDTD
+555 
-562 STTDFSS
+562 STTDLRT
-569 DSSFDS
+569 DVIDTPRVDTDTNDIYN
-575 SNIDNGSID
+575 SNQILPG
-584 NGSINDS
+584 NDLND
-591 DINNDD
+591 DIN
-597 PNSYK
+597 K

>member
-1 MNPMFNSFNGYLG
+1 MNPMYTSFNGCLG

-31 LVALGIAALVRNVLA
+31 LVALGIAALVRGVLS
-46 KINLNQRMNSSTGK
+46 KVNLNQRMNSSTGK
-60 TYDLEGIIS
+60 SYDLEGIIS

-77 VIAISGALNQLNL
+77 IIAISGALSQLNL
-90 DAISAPFANMV
+90 NSISAPFANMV
-101 NQVLAFIP
+101 NQVLTFIP
-109 NLIGAIAV
+109 NLIAAIAV
-117 GVIGWVVATVARTA
+117 GVIGWVIATVARTA
-131 INTALSKTSMDE
+131 INAALAKTSMDE
-143 RLSAQ
+143 RLSAK

-162 YWFILLIV
+162 YWFILLVV

-225 VSTFNVQELA
+225 VSTFDVQKLA

-270 KIEVI
+270 KIDVI

-288 ALPNIFMAIAI
+288 ALPNIFMAAAI
-299 LVVTYYVIRMVA
+299 LIVTFYVVRMVA
-311 NIIKSLIENTQINQL
+311 NIIKGLIENTQINQL

-336 GDKKISDLVGYAITF
+336 GDKKISDLVSYAIIF

-356 ASIAAADLLGFEPIS
+356 AAIAAADLLGFEPIS
-371 AIITMFIAFGANIIL
+371 AIIAMFIAFGANIIL

-408 EKGSQF
+408 EQGSQF

-466 AAAARFLRKMQDKMD
+466 EAAARFLRKMQDKMD
-481 EERTGL
+481 RERDEEKAKSALTPNSSTQD
-487 KVDSTHHSKTTS
+487 KVAASVRENTPTAKPATTS
-499 TTTDKVA
+499 TPDI
-506 DAVHDATP
+506 H
-514 SAATSPTTITTG
+514 
-526 TTDITTT
+526 TDIVDTTRVNT
-533 GTPTTNP
+533 
-540 SANLGSGAVDITHID
+540 D
-555 THENDTD
+555 T
-562 STTDFSS
+562 
-569 DSSFDS
+569 
-575 SNIDNGSID
+575 
-584 NGSINDS
+584 INTS
-591 DINNDD
+591 DINNTANTNVNNNVNDGSITDD
-597 PNSYK
+597 DIANNNILPGSGLYDDTNNK

>member
-1 MNPMFNSFNGYLG
+1 MNPMFTSFNGYLG

-31 LVALGIAALVRNVLA
+31 LVALGIAALVRGVLS

-60 TYDLEGIIS
+60 SYDLEGIIS

-77 VIAISGALNQLNL
+77 IIAISGALSQLNL
-90 DAISAPFANMV
+90 NSISAPFANMV
-101 NQVLAFIP
+101 NQVLTFIP
-109 NLIGAIAV
+109 NLIAAIAV

-131 INTALSKTSMDE
+131 INAALSKTSMDE
-143 RLSAQ
+143 RLSAK

-153 MSSTIADMV
+153 MSSMIADMV
-162 YWFILLIV
+162 YWFILLVV

-196 FIPNILIAG
+196 FIPNILIAA

-225 VSTFNVQELA
+225 VSTFDVQKLA
-235 SKAGLSEQ
+235 TKAGLSEQ

-270 KIEVI
+270 QIDVI

-299 LVVTYYVIRMVA
+299 LVVTFYVVRMVA
-311 NIIKSLIENTQINQL
+311 NIIKGLLENTQINQL
-326 PAKVGLQETM
+326 PAKVGLEQTM
-336 GDKKISDLVGYAITF
+336 GDKKVSDLVGYAIVF

-371 AIITMFIAFGANIIL
+371 AIIAMFIAFGANIIL

-408 EKGSQF
+408 EQGSQF

-466 AAAARFLRKMQDKMD
+466 EAAARFLRKMQDKMD
-481 EERTGL
+481 RERDEAKAKSALTPQSSTQD
-487 KVDSTHHSKTTS
+487 KVAASVRDNTPSTAATSGAPRTS
-499 TTTDKVA
+499 TTPTVSTDSDTFGSNTTQA
-506 DAVHDATP
+506 DNSIITP
-514 SAATSPTTITTG
+514 NNLSSSTSSNSDVNSST
-526 TTDITTT
+526 
-533 GTPTTNP
+533 
-540 SANLGSGAVDITHID
+540 VDINHIA
-555 THENDTD
+555 TD
-562 STTDFSS
+562 
-569 DSSFDS
+569 
-575 SNIDNGSID
+575 
-584 NGSINDS
+584 DS
-591 DINNDD
+591 DIDGPSNL
-597 PNSYK
+597 K

>member
-1 MNPMFNSFNGYLG
+1 MNPMYTSFNGYLG

-31 LVALGIAALVRNVLA
+31 LVALGIAALVRGVLS
-46 KINLNQRMNSSTGK
+46 KVNLNQRMNSSTGK
-60 TYDLEGIIS
+60 SYDLEGIIS

-77 VIAISGALNQLNL
+77 IIAISGALSQLNL
-90 DAISAPFANMV
+90 NSISAPFANMV
-101 NQVLAFIP
+101 NQVLTFIP
-109 NLIGAIAV
+109 NLIAAIAV
-117 GVIGWVVATVARTA
+117 GVIGWVIATVARTA
-131 INTALSKTSMDE
+131 INAALAKTSMDE
-143 RLSAQ
+143 RLSAK

-162 YWFILLIV
+162 YWFILLVV

-225 VSTFNVQELA
+225 VSTFDVQKLA

-270 KIEVI
+270 KIDVI

-288 ALPNIFMAIAI
+288 ALPNIFMAAAI
-299 LVVTYYVIRMVA
+299 LIVTFYVVRMVA
-311 NIIKSLIENTQINQL
+311 NIIKGLIENTQINQL

-336 GDKKISDLVGYAITF
+336 GDKKISDLVSYAIIF

-356 ASIAAADLLGFEPIS
+356 AAIAAADLLGFEPIS

-386 GAIILFIGFWLANI
+386 GAVILFIGFWLANI

-408 EKGSQF
+408 EQGSQF

-466 AAAARFLRKMQDKMD
+466 EAAARFLRKMQDKMD
-481 EERTGL
+481 RERDEAKAKSALTPNS
-487 KVDSTHHSKTTS
+487 STQDKFAASVRENTPNAASNTTPASTVSTTPVAPAATS
-499 TTTDKVA
+499 TPNNLSSNT
-506 DAVHDATP
+506 ATP
-514 SAATSPTTITTG
+514 S
-526 TTDITTT
+526 
-533 GTPTTNP
+533 
-540 SANLGSGAVDITHID
+540 NLGTSNDLDSRSDLGSEPVDINHI
-555 THENDTD
+555 ETD
-562 STTDFSS
+562 D
-569 DSSFDS
+569 
-575 SNIDNGSID
+575 SNINNNGFPPTNDND
-584 NGSINDS
+584 NL
-591 DINNDD
+591 
-597 PNSYK
+597 K

>member
-1 MNPMFNSFNGYLG
+1 MYTSFNGYLG

-31 LVALGIAALVRNVLA
+31 LVALGIAALVRGVLS
-46 KINLNQRMNSSTGK
+46 KVNLNQRMNSSTGK
-60 TYDLEGIIS
+60 SYDLEGIIS

-77 VIAISGALNQLNL
+77 IIAISGALSQLNL
-90 DAISAPFANMV
+90 NSISAPFANMV
-101 NQVLAFIP
+101 NQVLTFIP
-109 NLIGAIAV
+109 NLIAAIAV
-117 GVIGWVVATVARTA
+117 GVIGWVIATVARTA
-131 INTALSKTSMDE
+131 INAALARTSMDE
-143 RLSAQ
+143 RLSAK

-162 YWFILLIV
+162 YWFILLVV

-225 VSTFNVQELA
+225 VSTFDVQKLA

-270 KIEVI
+270 KIDVI

-288 ALPNIFMAIAI
+288 ALPNIFMAAAI
-299 LVVTYYVIRMVA
+299 LIVTFYVVRMVA
-311 NIIKSLIENTQINQL
+311 NIIKGLIENTQINQL

-336 GDKKISDLVGYAITF
+336 GDKKISDLVSYAIIF

-356 ASIAAADLLGFEPIS
+356 AAIAAADLLGFEPIS
-371 AIITMFIAFGANIIL
+371 AIIAMFIAFGANIIL

-408 EKGSQF
+408 EQGSQF

-466 AAAARFLRKMQDKMD
+466 EAAARFLRKMQDKMD
-481 EERTGL
+481 RERDEAKAKSALTPNSSTQD
-487 KVDSTHHSKTTS
+487 KVAASVRENTPTAKPATTS
-499 TTTDKVA
+499 TPDI
-506 DAVHDATP
+506 H
-514 SAATSPTTITTG
+514 
-526 TTDITTT
+526 TDIVDTTRVNT
-533 GTPTTNP
+533 
-540 SANLGSGAVDITHID
+540 D
-555 THENDTD
+555 T
-562 STTDFSS
+562 
-569 DSSFDS
+569 
-575 SNIDNGSID
+575 
-584 NGSINDS
+584 INTS
-591 DINNDD
+591 DINNTANTNLNNPSVNNAGVNNNVNDGSITDD
-597 PNSYK
+597 DIANNNILPGSGLYDDTNNK

>member
-1 MNPMFNSFNGYLG
+1 MNPMYTSFNGYLG

-31 LVALGIAALVRNVLA
+31 LVALGIAALVRGVLS
-46 KINLNQRMNSSTGK
+46 KVNLNQRMNSSTGK

-77 VIAISGALNQLNL
+77 IIAISGALSQLNL
-90 DAISAPFANMV
+90 NSISAPFANMV

-109 NLIGAIAV
+109 NLIGAIAL

-131 INTALSKTSMDE
+131 INAALAKTSMDE
-143 RLSAQ
+143 RLSAK

-162 YWFILLIV
+162 YWFILLVV

-250 GSLAFLVVIIPTII
+250 GSLAFLVVIVPTII

-288 ALPNIFMAIAI
+288 ALPNIFMAAAI
-299 LVVTYYVIRMVA
+299 LVVTFYVVRMVA
-311 NIIKSLIENTQINQL
+311 NIVKGLLENTEVNQL

-336 GDKKISDLVGYAITF
+336 GDKRISDLVAYAIIF

-356 ASIAAADLLGFEPIS
+356 AAIAAADLLGFVAIS
-371 AIITMFIAFGANIIL
+371 GIITMFIAFGANIIL

-408 EKGSQF
+408 EQGSQF

-466 AAAARFLRKMQDKMD
+466 EAAARFLRKMQDKMD
-481 EERTGL
+481 REHDEA
-487 KVDSTHHSKTTS
+487 KAKSAIKPSSSTQE
-499 TTTDKVA
+499 KVA
-506 DAVHDATP
+506 DSVRDNTP
-514 SAATSPTTITTG
+514 SATS
-526 TTDITTT
+526 
-533 GTPTTNP
+533 TPTTDLRTDVIETPRVETDTNDIYNSDQILP
-540 SANLGSGAVDITHID
+540 GNNL
-555 THENDTD
+555 
-562 STTDFSS
+562 
-569 DSSFDS
+569 
-575 SNIDNGSID
+575 
-584 NGSINDS
+584 
-591 DINNDD
+591 DD
-597 PNSYK
+597 DLNK

>member
-1 MNPMFNSFNGYLG
+1 MNPMYTSFNGYLG

-31 LVALGIAALVRNVLA
+31 LVALGIAALVRGVLS
-46 KINLNQRMNSSTGK
+46 KVNLNQRMNSSTGK

-77 VIAISGALNQLNL
+77 IIAISGALSQLNL
-90 DAISAPFANMV
+90 NSISAPFANMV

-109 NLIGAIAV
+109 NLIGAIAL
-117 GVIGWVVATVARTA
+117 GVIGWVIATVARTA
-131 INTALSKTSMDE
+131 INAALSKTTMDE

-162 YWFILLIV
+162 YWFILLVV

-235 SKAGLSEQ
+235 TKAGLSEQ

-270 KIEVI
+270 KIDVI

-288 ALPNIFMAIAI
+288 ALPNIFMAVAI
-299 LVVTYYVIRMVA
+299 LFVTFYVVRMVA
-311 NIIKSLIENTQINQL
+311 NIVKGLLENTQINQM

-336 GDKKISDLVGYAITF
+336 GDKRISDLVAYAIIF

-356 ASIAAADLLGFEPIS
+356 AAIAAADLLGFEPIS

-408 EKGSQF
+408 EQGSQF

-466 AAAARFLRKMQDKMD
+466 EAAARFLRKMQDKMD
-481 EERTGL
+481 RERDEAKAKSTL
-487 KVDSTHHSKTTS
+487 QPSSSTHE
-499 TTTDKVA
+499 KVA
-506 DAVHDATP
+506 DSVRDNTP
-514 SAATSPTTITTG
+514 SAASTSTTSLR
-526 TTDITTT
+526 TD
-533 GTPTTNP
+533 
-540 SANLGSGAVDITHID
+540 VID
-555 THENDTD
+555 TPRVDTD
-562 STTDFSS
+562 TNDIYNS
-569 DSSFDS
+569 DQ
-575 SNIDNGSID
+575 ILPG
-584 NGSINDS
+584 NDLND
-591 DINNDD
+591 DIN
-597 PNSYK
+597 K